1 MIPCRQIMLKI
12 LIYEDKDILRES
24 LCLMLNSMEDMQVVA
39 GLNNCATVEQDI
51 QQFNPDVVLMDIDM
65 PGRSGIYGVAQ
76 IKKTNP
82 EINVIM
88 HTVFDDDEKIFKSL
102 EAGANGYLLKSTS
115 SQKLCEA
122 IKDVT
127 LGGAPIS
134 PGVAKKVLEAF
145 HNKPRQEFD
154 LSNRE
159 QQILQLLVDGF
170 TYKKIASQCFISMD
184 TVRTHLKN
192 IYTKLQVCS
201 GKEAVAKALKY
212 RIVKDN

>member
-1 MIPCRQIMLKI
+1 MLRV
-12 LIYEDKDILRES
+12 LIYEDKEILRES
-24 LCLMLNSMEDMQVVA
+24 LCLMLNNMDEVEVVA
-39 GLNNCATVEQDI
+39 GMSNCATVAQDI
-51 QQFNPDVVLMDIDM
+51 REFSPDVILMDIDM
-65 PGRSGIYGVAQ
+65 PEKNGIYGVEQ
-76 IKKTNP
+76 IKKINP
-82 EINVIM
+82 EISVIM
-88 HTVFDDDEKIFKSL
+88 HTVFDDDEKIFRSL

-115 SQKLCEA
+115 SEKLCEA

-127 LGGAPIS
+127 LGCAPIS

-159 QQILQLLVDGF
+159 QQILQLLVQGAS
-170 TYKKIASQCFISMD
+170 YKKIAAECFISMD

-192 IYTKLQVCS
+192 IYTKLQVCN

-212 RIVKDN
+212 RIIKDR